1 MRTRAKIDDAIL
13 AKDIKDLSEKI
24 GRIPRQDDYKKGGAF
39 GLNTL
44 LLRKPW
50 NQWLT
55 EIFGQINADRE
66 RKTEKV
72 LDIDIMND
80 IKRVGTLLGKSPTQ
94 REYDQKG
101 TVSLSMVLR
110 RKKWNE
116 WLESSLGSVNYNR
129 ANDSKT
135 KRIDDLELVDD
146 VQRVATEL
154 GHTPTRG
161 EYDEFGYFSSDT
173 IVARKPWVEFI
184 QKVCGLEPSKVVP
197 INREKAT
204 DEELLE
210 QLKTLVRTLGRTPL
224 KSDLGGENGFGW
236 SAYERAFGTFGNAL
250 VAAGLIDSL
259 NRYCVPREELIAEL
273 KRVYVLLGHTP
284 SENEFLANSPIR
296 SNGSI
301 YSEFGSWT
309 QGLLAAGI
317 PVTKAQHVSIDEIK
331 TALQKWYVENNDD
344 NSCLEYWKLRKAKK
358 NRRFPYSCVTISA
371 KFHPMTWEE
380 IMHECGFSNYVTKD
394 HYISG
399 RKRGNHTG
407 LDGNEYLSSLE
418 KEVGN
423 FLFELKNSGNLQNYE
438 YEAKVCS
445 DKAWT
450 CDFKVT
456 FPDGRILWLE
466 ADGLR
471 KNRHSPYA
479 SGKNEKIQFYIDND
493 KDFAIISYS
502 SSDIRNAVRKSLSL

>member
-173 IVARKPWVEFI
+173 IVARKPWEI
-184 QKVCGLEPSKVVP
+184 
-197 INREKAT
+197 
-204 DEELLE
+204 
-210 QLKTLVRTLGRTPL
+210 GR
-224 KSDLGGENGFGW
+224 
-236 SAYERAFGTFGNAL
+236 A
-250 VAAGLIDSL
+250 
-259 NRYCVPREELIAEL
+259 
-273 KRVYVLLGHTP
+273 
-284 SENEFLANSPIR
+284 
-296 SNGSI
+296 
-301 YSEFGSWT
+301 
-309 QGLLAAGI
+309 
-317 PVTKAQHVSIDEIK
+317 HV
-331 TALQKWYVENNDD
+331 
-344 NSCLEYWKLRKAKK
+344 
-358 NRRFPYSCVTISA
+358 
-371 KFHPMTWEE
+371 
-380 IMHECGFSNYVTKD
+380 
-394 HYISG
+394 
-399 RKRGNHTG
+399 
-407 LDGNEYLSSLE
+407 
-418 KEVGN
+418 
-423 FLFELKNSGNLQNYE
+423 
-438 YEAKVCS
+438 
-445 DKAWT
+445 
-450 CDFKVT
+450 
-456 FPDGRILWLE
+456 
-466 ADGLR
+466 
-471 KNRHSPYA
+471 
-479 SGKNEKIQFYIDND
+479 
-493 KDFAIISYS
+493 
-502 SSDIRNAVRKSLSL
+502 